1 MGASQRMMVARVTLT
16 LCAALMSLAAANL
29 EFKHHDNT
37 ELAAIL
43 QQVHNKCPD
52 ISRLYTLSEP
62 SVRGVPLYVLEF
74 SDKPGHHELT
84 EPEMK
89 YVANMHGNEVL
100 GRELLLHL
108 ADHICSAFLAGDKE
122 MTALVHSTRIHL
134 LPSMNP
140 DGWKIATDHGG
151 RDYLIGRSNANDID
165 LNRDFPD
172 LNQVVY
178 EGAEENNHLLREA
191 NFDHRIQP
199 ETESVIKMIMD
210 TPFVVSA
217 NMHGGDLVANYP
229 YDESKTDNPTQYTPS
244 PDDMTFR
251 ALASVYAGHHP
262 RMSDPRTPGCDSE
275 VNEFAQHGGITNGAA
290 WYSVPGGMQ
299 DFNYLASNDF
309 EIPLELGCDKY
320 PPASSLKGEWE
331 DNRKSLLEFIWTAHW
346 GVKGV
351 VRDSLTGEGIAGATV
366 HVRDIPRVDRYGHMD
381 NDIGHDIK
389 SASKDN
395 HKWAQIN
402 RDGSIKMAWDEDFEH
417 KVEFVRS
424 MFEVLVGYRNMVF
437 HEHPAAREMLNRPDN
452 PEEAIEL
459 NRGPSEED
467 IERMMLEPEF
477 GHKLHEEL

>member
-1 MGASQRMMVARVTLT
+1 MGSQRMMVARVTLT

-29 EFKHHDNT
+29 EFKHHNNT

-74 SDKPGHHELT
+74 SDNPGHHELT

-100 GRELLLHL
+100 GRELVLHL
-108 ADHICSAFLAGDKE
+108 ADHICKSYLSGDQEIK
-122 MTALVHSTRIHL
+122 TLVHSTRIHL

-140 DGWKIATDHGG
+140 DGWKIATDNGAK
-151 RDYLIGRSNANDID
+151 DYLIGRNNANDVD

-178 EGAEENNHLLREA
+178 DGAPENNHLLREA
-191 NFDHRIQP
+191 DFDHRIQP

-210 TPFVVSA
+210 TPFVLSA

-229 YDESKTDNPTQYTPS
+229 YDESKSANPTEYTAS

-251 ALASVYAGHHP
+251 NLALEYAGNHP
-262 RMSDPRTPGCDSE
+262 RMSDPRTPGCDDSI
-275 VNEFAQHGGITNGAA
+275 NEFAQSGGITNGAA
-290 WYSVPGGMQ
+290 WYSVGGGMQ

-309 EIPLELGCDKY
+309 EITLELGCDKF
-320 PPASSLKGEWE
+320 PASSSLKSEWE
-331 DNRKSLLEFIWTAHW
+331 DNKKSMLEFIWAAHW

-351 VRDSLTGEGIAGATV
+351 VRDGKTGEGIAGATV
-366 HVRDIPRVDRYGHMD
+366 HVRNITRVDRHVRMEA
-381 NDIGHDIK
+381 DINHDVT
-389 SASKDN
+389 SASGGDY
-395 HKWAQIN
+395 W
-402 RDGSIKMAWDEDFEH
+402 RLLTDGEY
-417 KVEFVRS
+417 
-424 MFEVLVGYRNMVF
+424 EVLVQADGYGAQAKLVLVSNDGHKEATRLDF
-437 HEHPAAREMLNRPDN
+437 DLL
-452 PEEAIEL
+452 PETDL
-459 NRGPSEED
+459 PEED
-467 IERMMLEPEF
+467 IMKEYEDLMSQGGYQDPSIEDYHGNPW
-477 GHKLHEEL
+477 

>member
-1 MGASQRMMVARVTLT
+1 
-16 LCAALMSLAAANL
+16 
-29 EFKHHDNT
+29 
-37 ELAAIL
+37 
-43 QQVHNKCPD
+43 
-52 ISRLYTLSEP
+52 
-62 SVRGVPLYVLEF
+62 VLEF

-108 ADHICSAFLAGDKE
+108 ADHICSAYLAGDKE

-229 YDESKTDNPTQYTPS
+229 YDESKTDIPTQYTPS

-275 VNEFAQHGGITNGAA
+275 VNEN
-290 WYSVPGGMQ
+290 V
-299 DFNYLASNDF
+299 
-309 EIPLELGCDKY
+309 
-320 PPASSLKGEWE
+320 
-331 DNRKSLLEFIWTAHW
+331 
-346 GVKGV
+346 
-351 VRDSLTGEGIAGATV
+351 
-366 HVRDIPRVDRYGHMD
+366 
-381 NDIGHDIK
+381 
-389 SASKDN
+389 
-395 HKWAQIN
+395 
-402 RDGSIKMAWDEDFEH
+402 
-417 KVEFVRS
+417 
-424 MFEVLVGYRNMVF
+424 
-437 HEHPAAREMLNRPDN
+437 
-452 PEEAIEL
+452 
-459 NRGPSEED
+459 
-467 IERMMLEPEF
+467 
-477 GHKLHEEL
+477 

>member
-1 MGASQRMMVARVTLT
+1 MGSHNMMVARTTLL
-16 LCAALMSLAAANL
+16 LCISLVAANL
-29 EFKHHDNT
+29 EFKHHNNT

-43 QQVHNKCPD
+43 QQVHNQCPD

-108 ADHICSAFLAGDKE
+108 ADHICTSYLAGRND
-122 MTALVHSTRIHL
+122 
-134 LPSMNP
+134 
-140 DGWKIATDHGG
+140 
-151 RDYLIGRSNANDID
+151 ANEID

-229 YDESKTDNPTQYTPS
+229 YDESRTDNPTQYTPS

-290 WYSVPGGMQ
+290 WCSVPGGMQ

-309 EIPLELGCDKY
+309 EITLELGCDKF
-320 PPASSLKGEWE
+320 PSSSSLKSEWE
-331 DNRKSLLEFIWTAHW
+331 ENKKSLLEFIWAVHW

-351 VRDSLTGEGIAGATV
+351 IRDSLTGEGIAGATV
-366 HVRDIPRVDRYGHMD
+366 HARNISRVDKYGHM
-381 NDIGHDIK
+381 NADIGHDVK
-389 SASKDN
+389 SASGGDYWRLLTDGEYEIIVAAEGYEPQAKLVEVVDPTHGPAQRLDFDLAPVQVQEDN
-395 HKWAQIN
+395 ELE
-402 RDGSIKMAWDEDFEH
+402 R
-417 KVEFVRS
+417 
-424 MFEVLVGYRNMVF
+424 
-437 HEHPAAREMLNRPDN
+437 N
-452 PEEAIEL
+452 PEEEMDEGVEGDWSFEPADYQQLI
-459 NRGPSEED
+459 D
-467 IERMMLEPEF
+467 QQLEPIVPNYLDYKDYKED
-477 GHKLHEEL
+477 